1 MNGCYFRVRTF
12 LKTRPAQYEEAA
24 AGNVMATLGLKKD
37 LYFELTQKYM

>member
-24 AGNVMATLGLKKD
+24 AGNVMATLGLKTSAIT
-37 LYFELTQKYM
+37 EIV